1 MITDEIIGIIKGELK
16 EFENNHGFYDIPMEW
31 PFNEDIDVKIVQRI
45 LSSEDPKRELD
56 NVFYEMLESYFFS
69 EDFSPT
75 RQEIIVKQFISQE
88 TIDFIVKNKYSL
100 NEFIENCVNFKVD
113 DSKLQN
119 QMIDV
124 DILVDTGDAN
134 YDFTPN
140 IFANS
145 RYSNIL
151 GIETVQDLPS
161 YSSLVWLCE
170 QQGISKKEL
179 LDYLHGNS
187 TCFDLKDKLL
197 QTTLDESQSTR
208 KAMNVLTFCIKMP
221 LSDAIEINRV
231 INHEKNENDFIRPK
245 KRKGKSYITISKDC
259 TAGLYSPWESSGG
272 DFSISLIED
281 VKLPIKYIYSAN
293 VGDTVGT
300 PIKNIYMDIEYKES
314 LVAIN
319 KVHDK
324 ALDDII
330 YDAKVILSANDKR
343 YESKDEII
351 EGRSEL

>member
-1 MITDEIIGIIKGELK
+1 MNVDEIIELIKGELK
-16 EFENNHGFYDIPMEW
+16 GFENQHSFYDIPMEW
-31 PFNEDIDVKIVQRI
+31 PFNEDIDEKIIQSI

-56 NVFYEMLESYFFS
+56 NVFYEMLEGYFFS
-69 EDFSPT
+69 EDFLPN
-75 RQEIIVKQFISQE
+75 RQEIIIKQFLSQE
-88 TIDFIVKNKYSL
+88 TIDIIAKNKYSL
-100 NEFIENCVNFKVD
+100 KEFIENWVNFKVD
-113 DSKLQN
+113 DTKLQN

-151 GIETVQDLPS
+151 GIETVQELPS
-161 YSSLVWLCE
+161 CSSLVWLCE
-170 QQGISKKEL
+170 QQDISKKEL
-179 LDYLHGNS
+179 IDYLHGNS
-187 TCFDLKDKLL
+187 TCLDLKDKLL
-197 QTTLDESQSTR
+197 QTILDESQSTR

-231 INHEKNENDFIRPK
+231 INHEKKENDFIRPE

-281 VKLPIKYIYSAN
+281 VNLPIKYIYSAN

-314 LVAIN
+314 LVSIN
-319 KVHDK
+319 RVYDK

-330 YDAKVILSANDKR
+330 YAAKEILVENDI
-343 YESKDEII
+343 EHEGIDEII
-351 EGRSEL
+351 VGRNEL